1 MIGWLRRVFSTS
13 GNALSARADVSFR
26 ARYDAAA
33 TTPDNAQHW
42 AQADA
47 LSPSAALTPSVR
59 RTLRNRSRYE
69 VANNSYAN
77 GIVSTIANYTI
88 GTGPVLQVR
97 TTNEELNLCFERA
110 WSEWCAAVDLPEI
123 LRTMRR
129 CVVVDGEAFAILC
142 DYPRQLTKVKL
153 AVRLVEPEQIS
164 EGPISALMQSVEGI
178 VFDDYGM
185 PAAYHVLRRHP
196 GDITVADIDYSYET
210 IPADSV
216 IHYFHRERPGQWR
229 GVPEITPALP
239 LFSILRRFT
248 LATAAAAETAAN
260 LAAVLQTD
268 SAAYIPRDAERFAR
282 ELVWQFVDLRP
293 RSATV
298 LPPGWRLSQMTA
310 QHPTTTYGDFVYHL
324 MSEIARCLNVPVVV
338 ALNDSSR
345 ANFSSGR
352 LDLRNWYRAL
362 EVERARIEAIV
373 LEPLLQAFYREW
385 RVADSEASALV
396 GLGRDVPDHEW
407 YWPALEGVD
416 PEKEAKAQRLR
427 LKSGLTTFAYEY
439 AKQGRDWMTELRQR
453 AKEYALANELGLD
466 FLFEKGGNSDAEDD
480 EKVSSDSS
488 EGEDS
493 RTGS

>member
-1 MIGWLRRVFSTS
+1 MIGWLRRVFRSNLNTSSTHT
-13 GNALSARADVSFR
+13 VSLR

-42 AQADA
+42 AQADS
-47 LSPSAALTPSVR
+47 LSPTAALTPNVR
-59 RTLRNRSRYE
+59 RTLRNRARYE

-77 GIVSTIANYTI
+77 GIVATIANYTI

-97 TTNEELNLCFERA
+97 TANEDFNLRFERA
-110 WSEWCAAVDLPEI
+110 WSEWCAMVDLPEI
-123 LRTMRR
+123 LRIMRR
-129 CVVVDGEAFAILC
+129 CIVVDGEAFAILC
-142 DYPRQLTKVKL
+142 DYPRQRTKVKL
-153 AVRLVEPEQIS
+153 AIRLVEPEQIS
-164 EGPISALMQSVEGI
+164 EGPASMLAQPVEGI
-178 VFDDYGM
+178 VFDDYGV

-196 GDITVADIDYSYET
+196 GDISVTADIDYTYET

-216 IHYFHRERPGQWR
+216 IHYFHRDRPGQWR

-352 LDLRNWYRAL
+352 LDLRNWYRSL
-362 EVERARIEAIV
+362 EVERARIEASV
-373 LEPLLQAFYREW
+373 L
-385 RVADSEASALV
+385 
-396 GLGRDVPDHEW
+396 
-407 YWPALEGVD
+407 
-416 PEKEAKAQRLR
+416 
-427 LKSGLTTFAYEY
+427 
-439 AKQGRDWMTELRQR
+439 
-453 AKEYALANELGLD
+453 
-466 FLFEKGGNSDAEDD
+466 
-480 EKVSSDSS
+480 
-488 EGEDS
+488 S
-493 RTGS
+493 RMAHR

>member
-1 MIGWLRRVFSTS
+1 MIGWLRRVFQSNSNTSSTHT
-13 GNALSARADVSFR
+13 VSLR

-42 AQADA
+42 AQADS
-47 LSPSAALTPSVR
+47 LSPTAALTSNVR
-59 RTLRNRSRYE
+59 RTLRNRARYE

-77 GIVSTIANYTI
+77 GIVATIANYTI

-97 TTNEELNLCFERA
+97 TANEDFNLRFERA
-110 WSEWCAAVDLPEI
+110 WSEWCAIVDLPEI
-123 LRTMRR
+123 LRIMRR
-129 CVVVDGEAFAILC
+129 CIVVDGEAFAILC
-142 DYPRQLTKVKL
+142 NYPRQRTKVKL
-153 AVRLVEPEQIS
+153 AIRLVEPEQIS
-164 EGPISALMQSVEGI
+164 EGPASVLAQPVEGI
-178 VFDDYGM
+178 VFDDYGV

-196 GDITVADIDYSYET
+196 GDINVTDIDYTYET
-210 IPADSV
+210 VPADSV
-216 IHYFHRERPGQWR
+216 IHYFHRDRPGQWR

-352 LDLRNWYRAL
+352 LDLRNWYRSL
-362 EVERARIEAIV
+362 EVERARIESII
-373 LEPLLQAFYREW
+373 LEPLLRAFYREW
-385 RVADSEASALV
+385 RVVDSETSTLA
-396 GLGRDVPDHEW
+396 GLSRDVPDHEW

-416 PEKEAKAQRLR
+416 PEKEAKAQALR
-427 LKSGLTTFAYEY
+427 LQNGLTTFAYEY

-453 AKEYALANELGLD
+453 AKEYAFASELGLG
-466 FLFEKGGNSDAEDD
+466 FLFEKGGNSDVQDD
-480 EKVSSDSS
+480 QEVPSDSS

-493 RTGS
+493 RTES